1 MSQFKYEKL
10 IIETAKALQCFIE
23 EYKRD
28 KPKFLENKNQ
38 STPNNPQQPN
48 ITELT
53 EDKIKLITTYALFN
67 LSNINNQKEF
77 NIAVEQYLNNLKTDE
92 DGKTYVRYNNT
103 WKEVDFN
110 SFQGRSGRD
119 GYTPY
124 IQNGKWFLNN
134 VDLGVNA
141 TGESAYDIAKRLNK
155 PNTDT
160 ESNWIN
166 SLKGDTGA
174 VGQKGEKGDKG
185 TGISSITLSNE
196 TDKTYLNINLEDNT
210 NSKLLLPLL
219 KGDKGE
225 PGRDV
230 DPAIINRLN
239 QAINNKVD
247 KVDGKQLSTN
257 DFTTAEKQKLE
268 SIDLSTKLD
277 KGTYSGTAKDLNDK
291 IEQILTL
298 LRSNNVNLDTLQEIV
313 DYITLNRTKLEAL
326 GISNIAGLTQALSDK
341 APLNHNHDDRYMLK
355 EHKPTWNDVQNKP
368 DNLATSGNIQDLQ
381 RKIDQ
386 VNSVLSQKA
395 STNHTHNWNDIQSKP
410 SINKSGNVYTIP
422 GIGGNIEIPS
432 WVTQTKPTYDW
443 TEIQNKPEIDIEL
456 KYKRLTEVTGNITD
470 LLKDKPGVFRVGDS
484 ARLQG
489 MPNED
494 WYHFFGGRHYNG
506 SEQRNY
512 YFALRSHTVDN
523 YFWLGRQNNT
533 ENVEWFKFVGFKDLN
548 NNKLFREWNLEH
560 GLSAYI
566 GNSNVFNIRTGFSGG
581 ASDLLFSLDTE
592 KAYFSKFIVTD
603 GGGILFKDKTQIHVR
618 DNGNI
623 VFGNKPFNDLVIG
636 EFKGIQLWG
645 QGNDRVILAGGGVTN
660 LSELKNE
667 NIKVGGRNV
676 VLNSKPRISQ
686 TFSVYGEI
694 KFYDLSQ
701 NLEVGETYILTFKNY
716 KTEPLFYLWDAGWG
730 NAQEIHK
737 GVPFTPS
744 LPYEK
749 IFVHTKQVPF
759 ECDFEM
765 LKLERGNTPTDWS
778 PAPEDLESQISTAKT
793 ATEAYARAQA
803 ELTKAQAIATAD
815 GKITE
820 AEQRQI
826 QQLQLKLQE
835 AKTFAEQKV
844 NELNIGG
851 RNLFKNSG
859 VIVSNNKY
867 NIASYQVTENIK
879 LGETVTLTIDGDFA
893 DGCWPLLIAGGGN
906 GNYGS
911 LQRGVNV
918 WKNNLNLDFKKG
930 DSFSVFIIGND
941 DGTKT
946 NTIRKIKLERGNKAT
961 DWTPAPED
969 LENNLIEK
977 TIVNNEKVL
986 ESKDELPIKTGRT
999 ILMNNYG
1006 SRVNL
1011 GTDVNELT
1019 VTTLS
1024 GWARI
1029 NSNGYK
1035 IQGQDDNYILTAGGN
1050 SKHLSKIFNDWE
1062 STQGANIGTINTF
1075 KAYNNG
1081 AHRVDINGEG
1091 GILAVFKTNSSASS
1105 IELLIPGYGAR
1116 RLHFTHSIDNNRYAH
1131 PFKELAYFEDVLRAG
1146 VECTQ
1151 NTTLQKEHQNQTLFV
1166 TVSCNIELNA
1176 IDDLSSVSFRKVF
1189 DSGVVSF
1196 SCTGKN
1202 IIYTSD
1208 NQFNGKKGSTAVISR
1223 YGNDCYI
1230 DIRNI

>member
-1 MSQFKYEKL
+1 MAKKIQKKQIEDGVFVETKSTYSAPTQDNEFVQKKYVDDEVAKKADASHTHSWTDITNKPRISVTLADTAISRTYTIGLTGANGSSGRL
-10 IIETAKALQCFIE
+10 IIPKAV
-23 EYKRD
+23 
-28 KPKFLENKNQ
+28 
-38 STPNNPQQPN
+38 S
-48 ITELT
+48 
-53 EDKIKLITTYALFN
+53 
-67 LSNINNQKEF
+67 
-77 NIAVEQYLNNLKTDE
+77 
-92 DGKTYVRYNNT
+92 
-103 WKEVDFN
+103 
-110 SFQGRSGRD
+110 
-119 GYTPY
+119 
-124 IQNGKWFLNN
+124 
-134 VDLGVNA
+134 
-141 TGESAYDIAKRLNK
+141 
-155 PNTDT
+155 
-160 ESNWIN
+160 
-166 SLKGDTGA
+166 
-174 VGQKGEKGDKG
+174 
-185 TGISSITLSNE
+185 
-196 TDKTYLNINLEDNT
+196 
-210 NSKLLLPLL
+210 
-219 KGDKGE
+219 
-225 PGRDV
+225 
-230 DPAIINRLN
+230 
-239 QAINNKVD
+239 
-247 KVDGKQLSTN
+247 
-257 DFTTAEKQKLE
+257 
-268 SIDLSTKLD
+268 
-277 KGTYSGTAKDLNDK
+277 
-291 IEQILTL
+291 
-298 LRSNNVNLDTLQEIV
+298 
-313 DYITLNRTKLEAL
+313 
-326 GISNIAGLTQALSDK
+326 
-341 APLNHNHDDRYMLK
+341 
-355 EHKPTWNDVQNKP
+355 WNDVTDKP
-368 DNLATSGNIQDLQ
+368 TFPTL
-381 RKIDQ
+381 
-386 VNSVLSQKA
+386 
-395 STNHTHNWNDIQSKP
+395 
-410 SINKSGNVYTIP
+410 
-422 GIGGNIEIPS
+422 PS

-694 KFYDLSQ
+694 KFYGLSQ

-744 LPYEK
+744 LPYKK

-765 LKLERGNTPTDWS
+765 LKLEKGN
-778 PAPEDLESQISTAKT
+778 I
-793 ATEAYARAQA
+793 
-803 ELTKAQAIATAD
+803 
-815 GKITE
+815 
-820 AEQRQI
+820 
-826 QQLQLKLQE
+826 
-835 AKTFAEQKV
+835 
-844 NELNIGG
+844 
-851 RNLFKNSG
+851 
-859 VIVSNNKY
+859 
-867 NIASYQVTENIK
+867 
-879 LGETVTLTIDGDFA
+879 
-893 DGCWPLLIAGGGN
+893 
-906 GNYGS
+906 
-911 LQRGVNV
+911 
-918 WKNNLNLDFKKG
+918 
-930 DSFSVFIIGND
+930 
-941 DGTKT
+941 
-946 NTIRKIKLERGNKAT
+946 AT

-1019 VTTLS
+1019 VTTHS

>member
-10 IIETAKALQCFIE
+10 ILDTAKALQCFIE

-28 KPKFLENKNQ
+28 RPKFLNNNNNNNNNQ
-38 STPNNPQQPN
+38 QQPQ
-48 ITELT
+48 IGELT
-53 EDKIKLITTYALFN
+53 EDKVKLITTYALLN
-67 LSNINNQKEF
+67 LTNVNNQKDF
-77 NIAVEQYLNNLKTDE
+77 NLAVERYLNDLKTSE

-103 WKEVDFN
+103 WKEVNFN
-110 SFQGRSGRD
+110 DLQGRTGRD

-155 PNTDT
+155 PNTDS
-160 ESNWIN
+160 EENWVN
-166 SLKGDTGA
+166 SLKGN
-174 VGQKGEKGDKG
+174 KGEQGEKGLKGDKG

-230 DPAIINRLN
+230 DPAVINR
-239 QAINNKVD
+239 INTELSNKVD

-313 DYITLNRTKLEAL
+313 DYITLNRSKLEAL

-355 EHKPTWNDVQNKP
+355 EHKPTWNDIQNKP
-368 DNLATSGNIQDLQ
+368 DNLANSGNIQDLQ

-432 WVTQTKPTYDW
+432 LVGSNKPVYNWGD
-443 TEIQNKPEIDIEL
+443 IQNKPEL
-456 KYKRLTEVTGNITD
+456 NYLPLTGGTVTGNIN
-470 LLKDKPGVFRVGDS
+470 L
-484 ARLQG
+484 
-489 MPNED
+489 
-494 WYHFFGGRHYNG
+494 NG
-506 SEQRNY
+506 S
-512 YFALRSHTVDN
+512 
-523 YFWLGRQNNT
+523 
-533 ENVEWFKFVGFKDLN
+533 
-548 NNKLFREWNLEH
+548 
-560 GLSAYI
+560 
-566 GNSNVFNIRTGFSGG
+566 
-581 ASDLLFSLDTE
+581 LL
-592 KAYFSKFIVTD
+592 IN
-603 GGGILFKDKTQIHVR
+603 DKTRVEVR
-618 DNGNI
+618 NNGNI

-694 KFYDLSQ
+694 KFYGLSQ

-765 LKLERGNTPTDWS
+765 LKLEKGN
-778 PAPEDLESQISTAKT
+778 I
-793 ATEAYARAQA
+793 
-803 ELTKAQAIATAD
+803 
-815 GKITE
+815 
-820 AEQRQI
+820 
-826 QQLQLKLQE
+826 
-835 AKTFAEQKV
+835 
-844 NELNIGG
+844 
-851 RNLFKNSG
+851 
-859 VIVSNNKY
+859 
-867 NIASYQVTENIK
+867 
-879 LGETVTLTIDGDFA
+879 
-893 DGCWPLLIAGGGN
+893 
-906 GNYGS
+906 
-911 LQRGVNV
+911 
-918 WKNNLNLDFKKG
+918 
-930 DSFSVFIIGND
+930 
-941 DGTKT
+941 
-946 NTIRKIKLERGNKAT
+946 AT

-969 LENNLIEK
+969 LIAEK
-977 TIVNNEKVL
+977 TWEKQQHSL
-986 ESKDELPIKTGRT
+986 YGESL
-999 ILMNNYG
+999 
-1006 SRVNL
+1006 
-1011 GTDVNELT
+1011 
-1019 VTTLS
+1019 VTTLPS
-1024 GWARI
+1024 VQREVVIDNNSNSKNNLWTADNELNVGSRNVGGYAKI
-1029 NSNGYK
+1029 NCNGYK
-1035 IQGQDDNYILTAGGN
+1035 LTDKDDNFVLTAGGGAKN
-1050 SKHLSKIFNDWE
+1050 LSDFDFYKGSIEPNDLNVFQSRKTGVYVVKYPVGWGTLVNFKSGG
-1062 STQGANIGTINTF
+1062 ST
-1075 KAYNNG
+1075 
-1081 AHRVDINGEG
+1081 
-1091 GILAVFKTNSSASS
+1091 SS
-1105 IELLIPGYGAR
+1105 IEFLKRNWYAWSRIGVRNSVDDARFNEDNGEFCDLAWYSDVYRPG
-1116 RLHFTHSIDNNRYAH
+1116 IIRYNWDA
-1131 PFKELAYFEDVLRAG
+1131 
-1146 VECTQ
+1146 T
-1151 NTTLQKEHQNQTLFV
+1151 KEHQNDTVFV
-1166 TVSCNIELNA
+1166 SQSGYIELNQLEN
-1176 IDDLSSVSFRKVF
+1176 LSSMSFRKVF
-1189 DSGVVSF
+1189 SNGNVEFRCSG
-1196 SCTGKN
+1196 KQ
-1202 IIYTSD
+1202 IIYTGD
-1208 NQFNGKKGSTAVISR
+1208 NQFNGKDGSTAVVSI
-1223 YGNDCYI
+1223 YENKCYI

>member
-110 SFQGRSGRD
+110 SFQGRPGRD

-155 PNTDT
+155 PNTDS
-160 ESNWIN
+160 EENWVN
-166 SLKGDTGA
+166 SLKGN
-174 VGQKGEKGDKG
+174 KGEQGEKGLKGDKG

-230 DPAIINRLN
+230 DPAVINRIN
-239 QAINNKVD
+239 QEIDKKVD

-298 LRSNNVNLDTLQEIV
+298 LSSNNVNLDTLQEIV
-313 DYITLNRTKLEAL
+313 DFITLNRSKLETL

-410 SINKSGNVYTIP
+410 SINKSGNVYTIL

-443 TEIQNKPEIDIEL
+443 TEIQNKPEIDKKVRYERVSDL
-456 KYKRLTEVTGNITD
+456 NTLLTEKGI
-470 LLKDKPGVFRVGDS
+470 LKVADGD
-484 ARLQG
+484 
-489 MPNED
+489 
-494 WYHFFGGRHYNG
+494 
-506 SEQRNY
+506 
-512 YFALRSHTVDN
+512 
-523 YFWLGRQNNT
+523 
-533 ENVEWFKFVGFKDLN
+533 NVEGAPVKGSNVWWHFIAGSHLNSLDWQYYLAFPLAIESSDFWFKQKLATQDKSWVKFSGLRQLN
-548 NNKLFREWNLEH
+548 GNGLFREWNLEH
-560 GLSAYI
+560 GLSTYI
-566 GNSNVFNIRTGFSGG
+566 GNSNVFNVRTGFSGEV
-581 ASDLLFSLDTE
+581 SHLLFSLDTE

-603 GGGILFKDKTQIHVR
+603 GSGILFKDKTQIHVR

-645 QGNDRVILAGGGVTN
+645 QGDDKVVLAGGGVKN
-660 LSELKNE
+660 LSDFDFFKGYIEPDEL
-667 NIKVGGRNV
+667 NV
-676 VLNSKPRISQ
+676 FKPR
-686 TFSVYGEI
+686 
-694 KFYDLSQ
+694 
-701 NLEVGETYILTFKNY
+701 ETGAYAVKY
-716 KTEPLFYLWDAGWG
+716 AGGWG
-730 NAQEIHK
+730 TLINFKSIGSTSSLEFFKSNRYPSSRI
-737 GVPFTPS
+737 GV
-744 LPYEK
+744 
-749 IFVHTKQVPF
+749 
-759 ECDFEM
+759 
-765 LKLERGNTPTDWS
+765 
-778 PAPEDLESQISTAKT
+778 
-793 ATEAYARAQA
+793 
-803 ELTKAQAIATAD
+803 
-815 GKITE
+815 
-820 AEQRQI
+820 
-826 QQLQLKLQE
+826 
-835 AKTFAEQKV
+835 
-844 NELNIGG
+844 
-851 RNLFKNSG
+851 RNS
-859 VIVSNNKY
+859 VDSN
-867 NIASYQVTENIK
+867 
-879 LGETVTLTIDGDFA
+879 
-893 DGCWPLLIAGGGN
+893 
-906 GNYGS
+906 
-911 LQRGVNV
+911 R
-918 WKNNLNLDFKKG
+918 
-930 DSFSVFIIGND
+930 
-941 DGTKT
+941 
-946 NTIRKIKLERGNKAT
+946 
-961 DWTPAPED
+961 
-969 LENNLIEK
+969 
-977 TIVNNEKVL
+977 
-986 ESKDELPIKTGRT
+986 
-999 ILMNNYG
+999 
-1006 SRVNL
+1006 
-1011 GTDVNELT
+1011 
-1019 VTTLS
+1019 
-1024 GWARI
+1024 
-1029 NSNGYK
+1029 
-1035 IQGQDDNYILTAGGN
+1035 
-1050 SKHLSKIFNDWE
+1050 FND
-1062 STQGANIGTINTF
+1062 
-1075 KAYNNG
+1075 NNG
-1081 AHRVDINGEG
+1081 AFHYLAWFSDVYREGAKCEGSTTLRVD
-1091 GILAVFKTNSSASS
+1091 
-1105 IELLIPGYGAR
+1105 
-1116 RLHFTHSIDNNRYAH
+1116 
-1131 PFKELAYFEDVLRAG
+1131 
-1146 VECTQ
+1146 
-1151 NTTLQKEHQNQTLFV
+1151 HQNQVIFV
-1166 TVSCNIELNA
+1166 TTTCNIELSDIQNMG
-1176 IDDLSSVSFRKVF
+1176 SVSFRKVF
-1189 DSGVVSF
+1189 DGGSVTL
-1196 SCTGKN
+1196 SCSGKN
-1202 IIYTSD
+1202 IIYTAD
-1208 NQFNGKKGSTAVISR
+1208 NQFNGKKGSTAVVSI
-1223 YGNDCYI
+1223 YEKDCYI